1 MGMDPGENEKF
12 NRLRF
17 LPRSNKKKKEIASL
31 EKCILFTY
39 FFRKKAIRIYFPKLV
54 IYFYF

>member
-1 MGMDPGENEKF
+1 MDPGENEKF